1 MDQWLSFP
9 WTETFSMSLLV
20 VGAIT
25 GLILLLNKY
34 QSGRWLG
41 ILTLTYLCLFGTY
54 LFEQKSL
61 TPVFIVITVV
71 VFYLYSHAFFFQ
83 RKRIKPLHGL
93 PVLVIVAALF
103 AFSNVSLLWA
113 GAIVIALI
121 YLASTLKLMYQES
134 RSRGFSYF
142 MNPGARISWFR
153 NFVAFNVVLISL
165 SFFEIYYLLFG
176 ALFLIYLAQ
185 ILYQGLSES
194 SFFEPIPIGN
204 KYKKSTLNPAIKASI
219 VEKLE
224 EIIEGQKFYQ
234 RDDASLSKL
243 AQELG
248 ATNHHLSQVLN
259 ESYKISFQDLLA
271 RYRVREACR
280 MLRQKK
286 YEKVKIENIATMVGY
301 NSKSAFNTAFK
312 KRTGLTPS
320 DYREAKDV
328 RTYGEERLTERKAP
342 STDGSTFSLN
352 HVFKLKMKPGMIHN
366 FLKVFVRNLRRNGLF
381 SLINVFGLTV
391 GFVCSIFIY
400 LFIADE
406 LSYDKAIPDSDRIY
420 RIARM
425 SDNPQ
430 TRTPHPMAQAMAN
443 EWPEV
448 ESAVSISPWYGPG
461 LSKESVR
468 VKNPK
473 KDLMFEEPDF
483 FFADSTFFNVFA
495 IEVLEGDEEALSKP
509 FSLVITESMAQKYFG
524 DSSAIGQQLELND
537 MPIAVSAVVA
547 GMPKNSHFHFNAIIS
562 YVTLK
567 QINPADGWMT
577 WGDFG
582 HFNYVK
588 IKEGVDAKVLQDKIP
603 EWVSKY
609 LKWNPESIDALLAGE
624 NGYFALQPIK
634 DIHLHSHLRWELE
647 NNGNILYIYILSAT
661 LVFLLAIAGIN
672 YVNLTTAKSL
682 ERAKEIGVRKTLGA
696 VSTNLT
702 LQFYL
707 ESIIFCLFA
716 LILSLGITYLLI
728 DGFNFLSGK
737 SFSSSAV
744 FNGIFLIKSLALA
757 LGIGLLAG
765 FYPAIALSSFKPT
778 EVLKGKLT
786 TSGKGV
792 RMRGALVILQFTVSA
807 ILIAGSLIIFQQ
819 INYMKNK
826 ELGFDQDAV
835 ISFNIPV
842 SVELGDID
850 LPTIYSVRQQIESIS
865 GVRSTSMIS
874 NLPGGQFNQHPAYPK
889 NDPENWVD
897 FSEIMVD
904 FGVDEV
910 LGLELVDGRMFDS
923 SYAADTATVSFVIN
937 EIGAQ
942 QLNFEN
948 PVGEML
954 AWMDD
959 DSTFEGQIIGVVKNF
974 HYKSLHEEIQ
984 PLLMVVDPYD
994 AGHVLVK
1001 LDGSEFGNVMAE
1013 IEDIYGQLNSELPFE
1028 YFFLDQQMG
1037 DLYESEIKTLSIFSV
1052 FTGIA
1057 VALACL
1063 GLLGMA
1069 IATLNH
1075 RIKEVGMR
1083 KILGASSLQIM
1094 QMVLGQFVKLIL
1106 VALVIGLPLAYL
1118 LMQTWVSEFSYQAP
1132 FDILPYVL
1140 ASVCLLV
1147 VALLSV
1153 SSAIT
1158 KITLSNP
1165 VDSLRHE

>member
-1 MDQWLSFP
+1 MDKWLSFP
-9 WTETFSMSLLV
+9 WVETFSMSLLV
-20 VGAIT
+20 VG
-25 GLILLLNKY
+25 GLAGVVLLLNKY

-41 ILTLTYLCLFGTY
+41 VLTIAYLCLFGTH
-54 LFEQKSL
+54 LFNLNFL
-61 TPVFIVITVV
+61 TPVFIVPTAVT
-71 VFYLYSHAFFFQ
+71 FFLYSHSFFFQ
-83 RKRIKPLHGL
+83 RKRIRPLHGL
-93 PVLVIVAALF
+93 PVLGTIAALF
-103 AFSNVSLLWA
+103 AFSESSLLWA
-113 GAIVIALI
+113 AAITLTLV
-121 YLASTLKLMYQES
+121 YVASTLKLMYDES
-134 RSRGFSYF
+134 RSRGFSF
-142 MNPGARISWFR
+142 FLNPGARIVWFR
-153 NFVAFNVVLISL
+153 NFAVFNTILLVL
-165 SFFEIYYLLFG
+165 SFFQIGSLLF
-176 ALFLIYLAQ
+176 AILYFIYLAH
-185 ILYQGLSES
+185 ILYQGLNES
-194 SFFEPIPIGN
+194 SFLEPIPIGN
-204 KYKKSTLNPAIKASI
+204 KYKKSTLSPAIKASI

-224 EIIEGQKFYQ
+224 EIMEGQKFYL

-248 ATNHHLSQVLN
+248 ASNHHLSQVLN

-271 RYRVREACR
+271 RYRIREACR
-280 MLRQKK
+280 MLRQEK
-286 YEKVKIENIATMVGY
+286 YEQVKIENIATMVGY

-342 STDGSTFSLN
+342 SLEGSTFSLN
-352 HVFKLKMKPGMIHN
+352 HVFNLKMKPGMIHN
-366 FLKVFVRNLRRNGLF
+366 FLKVFIRNLRRNSLF

-406 LSYDKAIPDSDRIY
+406 LSYDKEIPDYDRIH
-420 RIARM
+420 RIARI
-425 SDNPQ
+425 SNNPQ

-461 LSKESVR
+461 LSKENVR

-473 KDLMFEEPDF
+473 VNVMFEEPDF
-483 FFADSTFFNVFA
+483 FFTDSTFFNVFD
-495 IEVLEGDEEALSKP
+495 IEVLEGDEKALTKP
-509 FSLVITESMAQKYFG
+509 FSLVITESMARKYFG
-524 DSSAIGQQLELND
+524 DSSAIGRQLELND

-567 QINPADGWMT
+567 QINPADSWMT

-582 HFNYVK
+582 HFNYIKV
-588 IKEGVDAKVLQDKIP
+588 KEGVDAKVLQDKIP
-603 EWVSKY
+603 QWVSGY
-609 LKWNPESIDALLAGE
+609 LKWNQESIDALLAGE

-707 ESIIFCLFA
+707 ESIIFSLFA
-716 LILSLGITYLLI
+716 LFLSLGITYLLI

-737 SFSSSAV
+737 SFSASAV
-744 FNGIFLIKSLALA
+744 FNGPFLIKSLGLALA
-757 LGIGLLAG
+757 IGLLAG

-778 EVLKGKLT
+778 DVLKGKLT

-826 ELGFDQDAV
+826 ELGFDQEAV
-835 ISFNIPV
+835 ISFSIPV

-874 NLPGGQFNQHPAYPK
+874 NLPGGQFNQHPAYAK
-889 NDPENWVD
+889 NDPENRVD

-904 FGVDEV
+904 FGVNEV
-910 LGLELVDGRMFDS
+910 LGLEIVDGRMFDS
-923 SYAADTATVSFVIN
+923 SYSADTATVSFVIN

-942 QLNFEN
+942 QLNLEN

-954 AWMDD
+954 AWVDD
-959 DSTFEGQIIGVVKNF
+959 DSTFEGQVIGVVKNF

-984 PLLMVVDPYD
+984 PLLMIVDPYD
-994 AGHVLVK
+994 AGYVLVK
-1001 LDGSEFGNVMAE
+1001 LDGNEFGNVMAE

-1028 YFFLDQQMG
+1028 YFFLDKQMA
-1037 DLYESEIKTLSIFSV
+1037 DLYESEVKTLSIFSV

-1083 KILGASSLQIM
+1083 KILGASSRQIM
-1094 QMVLGQFVKLIL
+1094 QMVLGQFVKLIAI
-1106 VALVIGLPLAYL
+1106 ALIIGLPLAYL

-1132 FDILPYVL
+1132 FDILPYLL
-1140 ASVCLLV
+1140 ASICLLV
-1147 VALLSV
+1147 VAILSV
-1153 SSAIT
+1153 SSAVT